1 MKTFFIRPFSCRP
14 PGFSSRR
21 PIGVPEKPRP
31 GRRAL
36 RLAALLSIVS
46 LGLGSAGAAA
56 QPPAAPAAAAAAE
69 VAAAVSTTLRQ
80 ADLRVALVGYRLA
93 LAGAALCPE
102 RHPLTGML
110 FHHLAEYEPADRPLM
125 ISRYGLDRGPGILT
139 VLSDSPAARAGLV
152 AGDVLLAVNGR
163 ALPTGAASAAEPKRE
178 KWRRI
183 TDESEAELEAALR
196 RGPAELRILREGREI
211 ALRLGSVPA
220 CLGRVRLARSTQVN
234 AFATGRTVVMTT
246 AMLKFLRNDQ
256 ELAVVLGHEL
266 AHNIFGHRQ
275 MRNEDGLLRGLG
287 LKPSAVWKREEA
299 ADRFGLRL
307 MNAAGYDLG
316 AAIPFWRR
324 YLGKYDWFPQ
334 IFRSHPSLGARER
347 IAAEEIAAIRREKT
361 GS

>member
-1 MKTFFIRPFSCRP
+1 MRERL
-14 PGFSSRR
+14 G
-21 PIGVPEKPRP
+21 PR
-31 GRRAL
+31 RRAARFAL
-36 RLAALLSIVS
+36 FLPLAALA
-46 LGLGSAGAAA
+46 AGAVEAGA
-56 QPPAAPAAAAAAE
+56 RPESAAAAPVRADTVE
-69 VAAAVSTTLRQ
+69 AAASTTLRQ
-80 ADLRVALVGYRLA
+80 DDLRVALVAYRLA
-93 LAGAALCPE
+93 LAGSPLCGD

-110 FHHLAEYEPADRPLM
+110 FHHLAEYEPGDRPLM
-125 ISRYGLDRGPGILT
+125 VARYGLDRGPG
-139 VLSDSPAARAGLV
+139 VLSVLADTPAARSGLV

-163 ALPTGAASAAEPKRE
+163 PLPSGASVAAVPKRQ
-178 KWRRI
+178 KWRRLA
-183 TDESEAELEAALR
+183 DEAEAELETALR
-196 RGPAELRILREGREI
+196 TGPAELRILREGREM
-211 ALRLGSVPA
+211 AVRLGSVPA

-246 AMLKFLRNDQ
+246 AMLKFLRSDE

-275 MRNEDGLLRGLG
+275 MRNEEGILRGLG

-307 MNAAGYDLG
+307 MAAAGYDLD

-347 IAAEEIAAIRREKT
+347 IATEEIEAIRREKA
-361 GS
+361 GL